1 MHFRR
6 TTRAHARGHCALTR
20 RSHDAPGSSGLSP
33 GR

>member
-20 RSHDAPGSSGLSP
+20 RSHDAPD
-33 GR
+33 